1 MNPIITDWSI
11 QQLKLLGRPT
21 DLVQD
26 FYEYDGPDDVQVP
39 LYFSDGE

>member
-1 MNPIITDWSI
+1 M
-11 QQLKLLGRPT
+11 QQLKSEGRPK
-21 DLVQD
+21 DYCKQ